1 MGAEGFDVHEADV
14 ARLSPFVRHHVN
26 MPGRSCFQLP
36 GLPGVCARCAS
47 LGGGRASVAGRL
59 AFPKLVT
66 LPSGW

>member
-36 GLPGVCARCAS
+36 GLPGGLRP
-47 LGGGRASVAGRL
+47 LREPGAGELR
-59 AFPKLVT
+59 
-66 LPSGW
+66 

>member
-36 GLPGVCARCAS
+36 GLPGGLRPLREPGAGELR
-47 LGGGRASVAGRL
+47 GRARPRSL
-59 AFPKLVT
+59 
-66 LPSGW
+66 S